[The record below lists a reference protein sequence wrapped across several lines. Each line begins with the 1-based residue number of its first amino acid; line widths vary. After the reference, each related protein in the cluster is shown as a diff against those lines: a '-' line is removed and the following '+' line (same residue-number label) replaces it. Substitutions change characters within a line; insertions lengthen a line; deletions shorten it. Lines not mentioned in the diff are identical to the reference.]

1 MTHVFTNFSELK
13 RSASIGIFFN
23 KHWIQSLRH
32 EKDIGKLNI
41 IIKTFQIFD
50 IWF

>member
-32 EKDIGKLNI
+32 EKDIGETQYYHKNFPNI
-41 IIKTFQIFD
+41 
-50 IWF
+50 